1 MATNC
6 DFSDKDKFMML
17 MINNGNFQKTITN
30 AIKAGERSDVEQA
43 LKDCNISLTDNQIE
57 TIMNWSVTE
66 PTFSG
71 YQNIVDISKNVYDPD
86 AGTW

>member
-1 MATNC
+1 MATQ
-6 DFSDKDKFMML
+6 DFSAKDKFMML
-17 MINNGNFQKTITN
+17 MINNGDFQKTVIT
-30 AIKAGERSDVEQA
+30 AIKAGEQA
-43 LKDCNISLTDNQIE
+43 TVQKALQDYGITLTANQLQ
-57 TIMNWSVTE
+57 TVMNWNVND